1 MQVYHLKG
9 VILTT
14 SCSLNLVTRKC
25 TAVGGDNFFDRSWE
39 LKGQQ
44 SGITLNEKKIS
55 RKKSCVKV
63 INFYSV
69 GKLSQNDSS
78 AL

>member
-14 SCSLNLVTRKC
+14 SCSLNLITRKC

-44 SGITLNEKKIS
+44 SGITLNEKK
-55 RKKSCVKV
+55 
-63 INFYSV
+63 N
-69 GKLSQNDSS
+69 
-78 AL
+78 

>member
-14 SCSLNLVTRKC
+14 SRSLNLITRKC

-44 SGITLNEKKIS
+44 SGITLNEKKII

-63 INFYSV
+63 LEN
-69 GKLSQNDSS
+69 
-78 AL
+78 

>member
-9 VILTT
+9 VTLTT
-14 SCSLNLVTRKC
+14 SCSLNLITRKG

-44 SGITLNEKKIS
+44 SGLTLNEKK
-55 RKKSCVKV
+55 
-63 INFYSV
+63 
-69 GKLSQNDSS
+69 LAEQNL
-78 AL
+78 A